1 MVNDKLQKYD
11 EQNGGMKKYVFDN
24 VNKDGNFD
32 RIDKDSR
39 AMETQVRQYLDNILH
54 YQLSDIDDQNNNNSK
69 NLKGSN
75 NFQKLSTL
83 LNFGL
88 AVEKLRNNLK
98 NSGCLNKN
106 KDGLIYGNPDEVKLD
121 KKVLQKYFAYETYNT
136 VHNNFRYKRPKTEME
151 EIEEEFDEDTEVAK
165 PIPGTNEIQLYDK
178 KTTTLTKKF
187 VKFDKKIHKYT
198 YFLNGCRSVLVKD
211 LLYIL
216 GGADKE
222 KNPTKIAYIYNIKT
236 NELKLMPQ
244 MINPHS
250 YHSVQFLNFYKSII
264 VVGGENCSSCE
275 IYDLNLGKWNSLPD
289 LNIPRA
295 HSNLYLD
302 KYTHAIY
309 SFFGIIGDITEKN
322 NYIDVIECLDLK
334 MLALGWCKVEYNN
347 KAEMDFKSGYNKLLP
362 VSPEMILFYGAQNLR
377 NLVKKAAIYI
387 IPKFEMVKIDN
398 KIYAEIQEASKKSL
412 KLSKILSIY
421 V

>member
-1 MVNDKLQKYD
+1 
-11 EQNGGMKKYVFDN
+11 
-24 VNKDGNFD
+24 
-32 RIDKDSR
+32 
-39 AMETQVRQYLDNILH
+39 
-54 YQLSDIDDQNNNNSK
+54 
-69 NLKGSN
+69 
-75 NFQKLSTL
+75 
-83 LNFGL
+83 
-88 AVEKLRNNLK
+88 
-98 NSGCLNKN
+98 
-106 KDGLIYGNPDEVKLD
+106 
-121 KKVLQKYFAYETYNT
+121 
-136 VHNNFRYKRPKTEME
+136 
-151 EIEEEFDEDTEVAK
+151 
-165 PIPGTNEIQLYDK
+165 
-178 KTTTLTKKF
+178 
-187 VKFDKKIHKYT
+187 
-198 YFLNGCRSVLVKD
+198 
-211 LLYIL
+211 
-216 GGADKE
+216 
-222 KNPTKIAYIYNIKT
+222 
-236 NELKLMPQ
+236 

>member
-1 MVNDKLQKYD
+1 
-11 EQNGGMKKYVFDN
+11 
-24 VNKDGNFD
+24 
-32 RIDKDSR
+32 
-39 AMETQVRQYLDNILH
+39 
-54 YQLSDIDDQNNNNSK
+54 
-69 NLKGSN
+69 
-75 NFQKLSTL
+75 
-83 LNFGL
+83 L

-106 KDGLIYGNPDEVKLD
+106 KDGLIYGNPDDVKLD
-121 KKVLQKYFAYETYNT
+121 KEVLQKYFAYETYNT
-136 VHNNFRYKRPKTEME
+136 VRNNFRYRRPKTDME

-165 PIPGTNEIQLYDK
+165 PIQGTNEIQLFDK
-178 KTTTLTKKF
+178 KTTTLTKRF
-187 VKFDKKIHKYT
+187 VKFDKKKHKYT

-211 LLYIL
+211 QLYIL

-222 KNPTKIAYIYNIKT
+222 KIPTKIAYIYNIKT

-275 IYDLNLGKWNSLPD
+275 IYDLNSGKWSSLPD

-309 SFFGIIGDITEKN
+309 SFFGIVGDITEKN

-362 VSPEMILFYGAQNLR
+362 VSPEMILFYGAQNIR

-398 KIYAEIQEASKKSL
+398 KIYAEIQETSKKSL
-412 KLSKILSIY
+412 KLSKILSTYI
-421 V
+421 